1 MTGKVPEIGDIKVLS
16 QMTGI
21 SEKKLSKMSPEERAE
36 LAEKLSTQE
45 LTPVENSQLPGECL
59 EVPAQES
66 WLGRVW
72 NGVKEGF
79 QSAWNKTPKGVKYA
93 AAAVLGIGAVAVAGP
108 AIVASGLMMGLVEA
122 LGKAIPNF
130 ATTDWYGFLD
140 MIANTAF
147 MGYPVNLG
155 IFGYDGFL
163 RAIFC
168 DIATMCIFLIL
179 SFVLVIKFGGTV
191 KKAIRKIALFP
202 PLWAI
207 IFGLGLNILNIPI
220 GPVLDNVVHY
230 LGDGAIPLIMISL
243 GLSIDLSG
251 LSRSKAMVGF
261 TSVMKLLFF
270 PLVAFV
276 VASFLG
282 LLNLEFTVSIVEA
295 AMPSGMLS
303 LVLAITYKLDYEL
316 TSDCILIN
324 TVISLITLPII
335 IMIL

>member
-1 MTGKVPEIGDIKVLS
+1 MIFSALFSSDLTLIPKLGILPVVILISSFFTGA
-16 QMTGI
+16 I
-21 SEKKLSKMSPEERAE
+21 SFFILKRLGYDDKKLWS
-36 LAEKLSTQE
+36 
-45 LTPVENSQLPGECL
+45 
-59 EVPAQES
+59 
-66 WLGRVW
+66 
-72 NGVKEGF
+72 
-79 QSAWNKTPKGVKYA
+79 
-93 AAAVLGIGAVAVAGP
+93 VLVTV
-108 AIVASGLMMGLVEA
+108 
-122 LGKAIPNF
+122 
-130 ATTDWYGFLD
+130 